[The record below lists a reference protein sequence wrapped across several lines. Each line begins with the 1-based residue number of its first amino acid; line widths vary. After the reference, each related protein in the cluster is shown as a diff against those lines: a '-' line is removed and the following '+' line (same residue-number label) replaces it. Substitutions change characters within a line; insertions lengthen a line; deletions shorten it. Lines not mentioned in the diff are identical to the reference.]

1 MLCFFTYTISVG
13 KIRGLWFQKG
23 DQQEMLHRETVALER
38 RNGPGNRKVK
48 IPAGGKI
55 IEVGEDLG
63 HQRAEWI

>member
-1 MLCFFTYTISVG
+1 
-13 KIRGLWFQKG
+13 
-23 DQQEMLHRETVALER
+23 MLHRETVALER